1 MLELL
6 LLAIGVI
13 GFGLAAYWDVKTT
26 EFPDWLPYFIIVAS
40 LIAKAGFS
48 FVTGNFS
55 LLIDGIVIGVAF
67 LAFGLLLYYT
77 KQWGDG
83 DAWLLG
89 ALGFVFPTSLPAA
102 STLLM
107 PLPVMLLFNFFF
119 VAFFYLILYSL
130 VVGIMSENTYT
141 KFKKELKG
149 DAKAIVTPIIVFAGA
164 AVGALIYLNALTLV
178 PLELAALIASLP
190 VVFAALILFMRY
202 GRFVENNLF
211 RRKIPVSRLKVGD
224 VPVGERWRVL
234 TRKEVTALKKKGGHI
249 WIKEGVRFAPVFIIT
264 LLLTYFYGNLFQ
276 LFLAL

>member
-89 ALGFVFPTSLPAA
+89 ALGFVFPTSLAA
-102 STLLM
+102 QPLLM
-107 PLPVMLLFNFFF
+107 PQPIMLLFNFFF

-211 RRKIPVSRLKVGD
+211 RRKIPVSKLKVGD